1 MDYMNHINKKKNE
14 IRRSRQLVS
23 IKIYAVL
30 FSLGALG
37 IIPTL
42 FLNPLITNDQRIKY
56 TIMIFGFVF
65 LVGGVL
71 FFCYKAKD
79 LLKTVDFILF
89 TINVLVYFLILA
101 TSPEMK
107 FLNVAI
113 WLPIC
118 IVFTYTLKN
127 KVYTVLFLIIH
138 VSMTL
143 YFFIVSPTFDY
154 LINVGTY
161 TNVLAVSV
169 LLTISLYIL
178 INQNNTYENT
188 IYHDYVKLENNNMEL
203 TALNE
208 EYYASQEELMSQ
220 YDEIQQL
227 AYHDTLTSLLNRSG
241 FINEMAAKL
250 ASSTDYYTVI
260 LDIAKFNQINNV
272 YGFDLGDYILKG
284 VSNILKDML
293 PDHAVLSRIGD
304 DVFIFSAECCES
316 MDHLIEN
323 LKNLDKSV
331 DFENI
336 RLNLKYNFGIV
347 NCAHKSLTPEDVI
360 KQAEVALLKAKTL
373 EKSDY
378 CIYEPSLLEITK
390 KKVRLHTDLEKAL
403 NDKTLYMN
411 YQPIYHTKT
420 KEINSFE
427 ALTRWIHPEQGY
439 IPPNEFIELAE
450 SSTLIHQLGQNVIDS
465 VSAFIKTLERQDLH
479 EKFSRITINVSS
491 KELARKEYAQAF
503 IDYFNTLD
511 IDPSYIGVEVT
522 ETVIIENIDT
532 AISSLKTL
540 SKKGFKIYL
549 DDFGTGYSSL
559 SYLDSLPIDV
569 LKIDKSFVD
578 KISKD
583 HKKKMLL
590 KSIVSMAQSL
600 DIETVAEGVETDE
613 EYHILKEMNVE
624 YIQGYYLSKPVA
636 EAQVI
641 ELLME
646 TE

>member
-1 MDYMNHINKKKNE
+1 MDYLNHIEEKKAE

-23 IKIYAVL
+23 IKIYAFL
-30 FSLGALG
+30 FVFGSLGIMPAL
-37 IIPTL
+37 
-42 FLNPLITNDQRIKY
+42 FFNPLLTNSQRITY
-56 TIMIFGFVF
+56 AFMILGFVL
-65 LVGGVL
+65 LVAGAL
-71 FFCYKAKD
+71 FFCYRAKH

-89 TINVLVYFLILA
+89 MINVLVYFLVLT
-101 TSPEMK
+101 TSPNMK

-118 IVFTYTLKN
+118 VVFNYTLKN
-127 KVYTVLFLIIH
+127 KIYTLLFMVTHTLI
-138 VSMTL
+138 TL
-143 YFFIVSPTFDY
+143 YYFLEYPTFNY

-161 TNVLAVSV
+161 TNVLAVGI
-169 LLTISLYIL
+169 LLTISLYFL
-178 INQNNTYENT
+178 INQNNSYEA
-188 IYHDYVKLENNNMEL
+188 IMFDDYVKLENNNMEL

-220 YDEIQQL
+220 YDEIQYL
-227 AYHDTLTSLLNRSG
+227 AYHDTLTDLLNRSG
-241 FINEMAAKL
+241 FINEMASKL
-250 ASSTDYYTVI
+250 ASNTDYYTVI

-272 YGFDLGDYILKG
+272 YGFELGDYILKG
-284 VSNILKDML
+284 VSKILKDML

-323 LKNLDKSV
+323 LKSLDRTV
-331 DFENI
+331 NFENI
-336 RLNLKYNFGIV
+336 RLNLKYNFGIIK
-347 NCAHKSLTPEDVI
+347 CSQKSLTPEDVI

-373 EKSDY
+373 EKLDY
-378 CIYEPSLLEITK
+378 CIYEPSLLEMTK

-411 YQPIYHTKT
+411 YQPIYHTET
-420 KEINSFE
+420 REINSFE

-450 SSTLIHQLGQNVIDS
+450 SSILIHQLGQNVIDS
-465 VSAFIKTLERQDLH
+465 VSAFIKTLEKENLH
-479 EKFSRITINVSS
+479 NKFSRITINVSS

-503 IDYFNTLD
+503 IEYFNTLN
-511 IDPSYIGVEVT
+511 IDPSYIGIEVT

-600 DIETVAEGVETDE
+600 NIETVAEGVETDE
-613 EYHILKEMNVE
+613 EYHILKDMNVE
-624 YIQGYYLSKPVA
+624 FIQGYYLSKPVT
-636 EAQVI
+636 ENQVI